1 MILGIEDNL
10 IVTLDD
16 INTRVERSVERRK
29 NVDEDR
35 KQKEE
40 NKEEA
45 DLQKVVMQKFQTAS
59 LTPFNKLSSL
69 PHHLDRS

>member
-10 IVTLDD
+10 IVTLAD

-45 DLQKVVMQKFQTAS
+45 DLQKVVMQKF
-59 LTPFNKLSSL
+59 
-69 PHHLDRS
+69 